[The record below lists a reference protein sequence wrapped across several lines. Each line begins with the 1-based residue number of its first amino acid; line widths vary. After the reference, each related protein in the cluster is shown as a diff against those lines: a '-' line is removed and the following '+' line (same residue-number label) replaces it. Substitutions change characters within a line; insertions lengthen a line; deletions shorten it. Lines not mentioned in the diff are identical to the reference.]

1 MKKVKYLILVL
12 LILSCR
18 EQALMPKPDG
28 YFRIEFNKPNYNK
41 FKKTDSKI
49 TFYLNKNET
58 TEIDST
64 NNVLKVS
71 YLRLN
76 MDLILNFNSLSKAD
90 NIKRNLDD
98 FYNIVQTH
106 AKKSNTLSIKDYE
119 NEQHK
124 VYGRLYEFKGNVATP
139 LQFFLTDSTTNF
151 VRGHLQPKSKIVYDS
166 IYPSIQ
172 YIKNDVL
179 VLFESL
185 QWDGK
190 N

>member
-41 FKKTDSKI
+41 FKKTDSKT

-76 MDLILNFNSLSKAD
+76 MDLILKFNSISKAD

-119 NEQHK
+119 NEKHK